1 MIEILG
7 IIRSGDI
14 EPRFYQ
20 IRYLDSELAGPA
32 YAGTKKEGTKDQLRT
47 FMLEAGL
54 EVALIDEIF
63 ATVDRAPA
71 NSSPAPVDE

>member
-7 IIRSGDI
+7 ITRSGDI

-20 IRYLDSELAGPA
+20 LRYLDSELAGPA

-47 FMLEAGL
+47 FMLEAGM
-54 EVALIDEIF
+54 EAALIDEVF
-63 ATVDRAPA
+63 AAVDTAPT
-71 NSSPAPVDE
+71 NSSPAPIDE